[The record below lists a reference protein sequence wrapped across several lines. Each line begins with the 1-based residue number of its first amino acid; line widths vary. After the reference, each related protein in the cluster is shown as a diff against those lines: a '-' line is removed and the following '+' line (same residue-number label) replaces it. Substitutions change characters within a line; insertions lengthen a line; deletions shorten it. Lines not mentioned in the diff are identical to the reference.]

1 MGIEFNLGKFAN
13 NMQKLGES
21 FLGNTLFLASTR
33 SITRGGMYGPSVWG
47 CMGGLSGGMPYT
59 GSIFHMGG
67 GFYTGSMYGGGMM
80 DPGLY
85 NMGMQQAADAAKMCF
100 EQNLAQIKASQQA
113 VTQSTQDTKFGEE
126 LSKSMDAQ
134 KEYKFVTDKWE
145 ELNNKENPTE
155 QEQTAVEE
163 SYVKSV
169 KALGKSYLSYV
180 DKQHGNADG
189 EMTKDEFTTYFLE
202 KIVGN
207 TATEEEKAQIRTE
220 AEKAFENLDINGD
233 KKITSSEMTSLIA
246 YMDAL
251 GGKGD
256 GKISAGEFGQA
267 HIELTRDDNNI
278 KDVLTNIR
286 KNYLKE

>member
-1 MGIEFNLGKFAN
+1 MG
-13 NMQKLGES
+13 
-21 FLGNTLFLASTR
+21 TLD
-33 SITRGGMYGPSVWG
+33 G
-47 CMGGLSGGMPYT
+47 
-59 GSIFHMGG
+59 
-67 GFYTGSMYGGGMM
+67 
-80 DPGLY
+80 
-85 NMGMQQAADAAKMCF
+85 
-100 EQNLAQIKASQQA
+100 
-113 VTQSTQDTKFGEE
+113 
-126 LSKSMDAQ
+126 
-134 KEYKFVTDKWE
+134 
-145 ELNNKENPTE
+145 
-155 QEQTAVEE
+155 
-163 SYVKSV
+163 
-169 KALGKSYLSYV
+169 V

>member
-33 SITRGGMYGPSVWG
+33 SITRGGMYGPSIWG
-47 CMGGLSGGMPYT
+47 CMGGLGGGMPYT
-59 GSIFHMGG
+59 GSL
-67 GFYTGSMYGGGMM
+67 YGGMM

-85 NMGMQQAADAAKMCF
+85 NMGMQQAADAAKMYF

-113 VTQSTQDTKFGEE
+113 ATQTPQDTKFGEE

-207 TATEEEKAQIRTE
+207 TATEEEKAQIR
-220 AEKAFENLDINGD
+220 ADAGKAFENLDINGD

-278 KDVLTNIR
+278 KDVLTDIR

>member
-13 NMQKLGES
+13 NMQKLSES
-21 FLGNTLFLASTR
+21 LLGNTLFLTSTR
-33 SITRGGMYGPSVWG
+33 SITRGGMCGPSIWG
-47 CMGGLSGGMPYT
+47 CMGGLGGGIPYT
-59 GSIFHMGG
+59 GSIFPMGC
-67 GFYTGSMYGGGMM
+67 GFYAGSMYGGMM

-85 NMGMQQAADAAKMCF
+85 NMGVQQTANAAEMYF
-100 EQNLAQIKASQQA
+100 QQNFAQIKASQQ
-113 VTQSTQDTKFGEE
+113 VTRQDTKFGEE
-126 LSKSMDAQ
+126 LSKNMDAQ

-155 QEQTAVEE
+155 EEQTKVEE
-163 SYVKSV
+163 NYIQSA
-169 KALGKSYLSYV
+169 KALGKSYLSYI
-180 DKQHGNADG
+180 DKQYGNADT
-189 EMTKDEFTTYFLE
+189 EMTKAEFTTYFLE

-207 TATEEEKAQIRTE
+207 TATEEEKAQIRAD

-256 GKISAGEFGQA
+256 GKISANEFGQA

-278 KDVLTNIR
+278 KDVLTDIH

>member
-13 NMQKLGES
+13 NLQKLSES
-21 FLGNTLFLASTR
+21 FLGNTLFLTSTR
-33 SITRGGMYGPSVWG
+33 SITRGGMCGPSIWG
-47 CMGGLSGGMPYT
+47 CMGGLGGGIPYT
-59 GSIFHMGG
+59 GSIFPMGG
-67 GFYTGSMYGGGMM
+67 GFYTGSMYGGMM

-85 NMGMQQAADAAKMCF
+85 NMGMQQAANAAEMYF
-100 EQNLAQIKASQQA
+100 QQNLAQIKASPQA
-113 VTQSTQDTKFGEE
+113 TRQDTKFGEE
-126 LSKSMDAQ
+126 LSKNMDAQ

-155 QEQTAVEE
+155 EEQTKVEE
-163 SYVKSV
+163 SYIQSA
-169 KALGKSYLSYV
+169 KALGKSYLSYI
-180 DKQHGNADG
+180 DKQHGNADN
-189 EMTKDEFTTYFLE
+189 EMTKAEFTTYFLE

-207 TATEEEKAQIRTE
+207 TATEEEKAQIRAD

-256 GKISAGEFGQA
+256 GKISAKEFGQA

-278 KDVLTNIR
+278 KDVLTDIH